1 MTRLRFLAL
10 AVLGFAAVVWGPA
23 LATSS
28 AGSSALALL
37 PGGIGASGSADGR
50 LPEGTTAFD
59 DDQPGIVRLDHD
71 LLTALR
77 AAARDAAEADGITI
91 VVNSGWRSASYQQD
105 LLEDAVAEYGSEE
118 AAARWVATPETSP
131 HVSGHAVDVG
141 PRAATDWLAEHG
153 ASYGL
158 CRTYANEPWHFELR
172 REAVGGHCPQ
182 PYDDPTHDPRLQ
194 R

>member
-1 MTRLRFLAL
+1 MTRLRFLVL

-37 PGGIGASGSADGR
+37 PGGVGASGDADGR
-50 LPEGTTAFD
+50 LPEGTSVYD
-59 DDQPGIVRLDHD
+59 DEQPGVVRLEHE
-71 LLTALR
+71 LLAALR
-77 AAARDAAEADGITI
+77 AAARDAEEDGVTF
-91 VVNSGWRSASYQQD
+91 VVNSGWRSTSYQQD

-118 AAARWVATPETSP
+118 AAARWVATPQTSP
-131 HVSGHAVDVG
+131 HVSGHAVDLG
-141 PRAATDWLAEHG
+141 PRRATDWLARHG

-158 CRTYANEPWHFELR
+158 CQTYANEPWHFELR
-172 REAVGGHCPQ
+172 PEALGGRCPQ

-194 R
+194 

>member
-1 MTRLRFLAL
+1 MIRLRFLVL
-10 AVLGFAAVVWGPA
+10 AVIGFAAVVWGPS

-28 AGSSALALL
+28 AGSSALDLL
-37 PGGIGASGSADGR
+37 PGGLGASGSADGR
-50 LPEGTTAFD
+50 LPDGTTAFD
-59 DDQPGIVRLDHD
+59 DDQPGVVRIEHQ
-71 LLTALR
+71 LLAALR
-77 AAARDAAEADGITI
+77 DAARDAAEDGITI

-105 LLEDAVAEYGSEE
+105 LLDDAVAKYGSEE
-118 AAARWVATPETSP
+118 AAARWVATPQTSP

-141 PRAATDWLAEHG
+141 PREATDWLAEHG

-182 PYDDPTHDPRLQ
+182 PYDDPTQDPRLQ
-194 R
+194 Q

>member
-1 MTRLRFLAL
+1 MTRLRFLVL

-37 PGGIGASGSADGR
+37 PGALGPSGSADGR
-50 LPEGTTAFD
+50 LPEGTSVFD
-59 DDQPGIVRLDHD
+59 DDQPGVVRLEHE
-71 LLTALR
+71 LLAALR
-77 AAARDAAEADGITI
+77 AAARDAEADGVTF

-105 LLEDAVAEYGSEE
+105 LLDDAVAEYGSEE
-118 AAARWVATPETSP
+118 AAARWVATPRTSP
-131 HVSGHAVDVG
+131 HVSGHAVDLG
-141 PRAATDWLAEHG
+141 PQEATDWLAEHG

-172 REAVGGHCPQ
+172 PEAVGGSCPQ
-182 PYDDPTHDPRLQ
+182 PYDDPTEDPRLQ
-194 R
+194 Q

>member
-1 MTRLRFLAL
+1 MTRLRFLVL

-37 PGGIGASGSADGR
+37 PGGIGASGDADGR
-50 LPEGTTAFD
+50 LPEGTGVYD
-59 DDQPGIVRLDHD
+59 DEQPGVVRLEHE
-71 LLTALR
+71 LLAALR
-77 AAARDAAEADGITI
+77 AAARDAEADGVTF

-105 LLEDAVAEYGSEE
+105 LLEAAVAEYGSEE
-118 AAARWVATPETSP
+118 AAARWVATPDTSP
-131 HVSGHAVDVG
+131 HVSGHAVDIG
-141 PRAATDWLAEHG
+141 PRAATDWLARNG

-172 REAVGGHCPQ
+172 PEAIGGHCPQ

-194 R
+194 Q

>member
-28 AGSSALALL
+28 AGSSALDLL
-37 PGGIGASGSADGR
+37 PGGLGASGRPDGR
-50 LPEGTTAFD
+50 LPAGTTAFD
-59 DDQPGIVRLDHD
+59 DDQPGVVRLDHE
-71 LLTALR
+71 LLAALR
-77 AAARDAAEADGITI
+77 EAARDAGEEGITI
-91 VVNSGWRSASYQQD
+91 VVNSGWRSPSYQQD
-105 LLEDAVAEYGSEE
+105 LLDDAVAEYGSEE
-118 AAARWVATPETSP
+118 EAARWVATPETSP
-131 HVSGHAVDVG
+131 HVSGHAVDIG

-172 REAVGGHCPQ
+172 REAVGGHCPP
-182 PYDDPTHDPRLQ
+182 PYDDPTHDPRLRQ
-194 R
+194 